1 MDYLFLDF
9 GNVICYPTTGDW
21 FITPFFEQYI
31 KDHNLSKEDILSS
44 IKNYGA
50 LLDGQYTTMEEEYE
64 MFYTLYKSIFDKLN
78 YKIRKSDVE
87 VIADDITYSTTK
99 YQLFRDIREEL
110 IELKKKFNLI
120 LLSDNWPCGEY
131 LMNAWMLDQYFKKM
145 YISSYYGI
153 KKDNPDFFRVPM
165 NEFGLR
171 PQNITFVDDN
181 DVPLDTA
188 NSLGIKVYK
197 MDRFKNIQQDKY
209 PVIHDLKSI

>member
-1 MDYLFLDF
+1 
-9 GNVICYPTTGDW
+9 
-21 FITPFFEQYI
+21 
-31 KDHNLSKEDILSS
+31 
-44 IKNYGA
+44 
-50 LLDGQYTTMEEEYE
+50 
-64 MFYTLYKSIFDKLN
+64 
-78 YKIRKSDVE
+78 
-87 VIADDITYSTTK
+87 
-99 YQLFRDIREEL
+99 
-110 IELKKKFNLI
+110 
-120 LLSDNWPCGEY
+120 
-131 LMNAWMLDQYFKKM
+131 MNAWMLDQYFKKM